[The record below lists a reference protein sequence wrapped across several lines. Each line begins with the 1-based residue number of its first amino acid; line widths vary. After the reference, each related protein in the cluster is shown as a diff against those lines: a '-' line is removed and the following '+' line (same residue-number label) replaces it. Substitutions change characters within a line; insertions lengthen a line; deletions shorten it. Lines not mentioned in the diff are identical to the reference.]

1 MLDKLANQIL
11 SLPGSR
17 FQSPFDAHKAS
28 LENLFAAKHV
38 LVLGA
43 SGSIG
48 GATMEELIRADFP
61 WTRLTLVDKDE
72 NGLTRLARRLNS
84 LSARAATTPKQISF
98 VCADINTIGDE
109 FLAHFQNESL
119 IVLNFA
125 ALKHVRSEANSESLK
140 YMLRTNCL
148 APIALF
154 HKLRAL
160 GTISNF
166 FTISTDKAADPANYM
181 GATKRMGEYL
191 LRELADNHPETI
203 FSSTRFAN
211 VLFSNGSIS
220 ESIWQHTE
228 NREPFGIPKNINR
241 FFITLQEAAH
251 ISLLSLSPEFANA
264 ISIPAGSVFKEEISI
279 QSLTESICAA
289 RALTPYYVSDMESAQ
304 SSTLTADQTPII
316 LTGGDTAGEKTSE
329 VFESI
334 SEQAEA
340 VAMAELKRIQL
351 PPPLAGYDYATLSK
365 LLAQDTWEPISTLFS
380 NLPEFKHKASKLSLF
395 NSI

>member
-11 SLPGSR
+11 SLPSSR
-17 FQSPFDAHKAS
+17 FQSAFNTHKAQ
-28 LENLFAAKHV
+28 LTTLFEAKHV

-48 GATMEELIRADFP
+48 GATMEELVQAALP

-84 LSARAATTPKQISF
+84 LSAPAPDAAKQVSYI
-98 VCADINTIGDE
+98 CADINTLGDE
-109 FLAHFQNESL
+109 FLAQFNNENL

-148 APIALF
+148 APVALF
-154 HKLRAL
+154 HRLRQV
-160 GTISNF
+160 GSISNF

-181 GATKRMGEYL
+181 GATKRIGEYL
-191 LRELADNHPETI
+191 LRELADNHPETA

-220 ESIWQHTE
+220 ESIWHHTE
-228 NREPFGIPKNINR
+228 NKEPFGIPKNINR

-251 ISLLSLSPEFANA
+251 ISLLSLSSEFNKA
-264 ISIPAGSVFKEEISI
+264 ISIPADSIFEEEISI

-289 RALTPYYVSDMESAQ
+289 RSLTPLYVPDMASAR
-304 SSTLTADQTPII
+304 SSKLAPNQTPII

-329 VFESI
+329 VFEGVL
-334 SEQAEA
+334 EQAEP
-340 VAMAELKRIQL
+340 VAMPELKRIQL
-351 PPPLAGYDYATLSK
+351 PRPLNGYDYETLAR
-365 LLAQDTWEPISTLFS
+365 LLAQDKWEPVKALFA
-380 NLPEFKHKASKLSLF
+380 NLPEFKHKASTLSLF

>member
-220 ESIWQHTE
+220 
-228 NREPFGIPKNINR
+228 
-241 FFITLQEAAH
+241 
-251 ISLLSLSPEFANA
+251 LLSLSPEFANA

>member
-11 SLPGSR
+11 SLPASR

-154 HKLRAL
+154 HKLHAL

-181 GATKRMGEYL
+181 GATKRIGEYL
-191 LRELADNHPETI
+191 LRELADNHPETV

-220 ESIWQHTE
+220 ESIWHHTE

-264 ISIPAGSVFKEEISI
+264 ISIPADSIFKEEISI

-289 RALTPYYVSDMESAQ
+289 RALTPYYVSDMKSAQ
-304 SSTLTADQTPII
+304 SGTLTPDQTPII
-316 LTGGDTAGEKTSE
+316 LTGGDTAGEKPSE
-329 VFESI
+329 VFEAI

-365 LLAQDTWEPISTLFS
+365 LLAQDTWEPISALFS
-380 NLPEFKHKASKLSLF
+380 NLPEFKHKASALSLF
-395 NSI
+395 DSI